1 MKLIVSVSRDVLE
14 SVEASQIC
22 ICNVIEDTIG
32 WSQEAALSPGIHA
45 SVCLQIVGGV
55 VVYIRIFGSL
65 PFQLE
70 STCTIQT
77 PKRKLRKEKI
87 ILRN

>member
-22 ICNVIEDTIG
+22 ICNVDEDTIG

-45 SVCLQIVGGV
+45 SVCLQLVGGFV
-55 VVYIRIFGSL
+55 VCVGVFW
-65 PFQLE
+65 QLAVPTWE
-70 STCTIQT
+70 SSCIIQN
-77 PKRKLRKEKI
+77 PKT
-87 ILRN
+87 